1 MMAPMRTLL
10 LHGAGDIRLT
20 TATDPVPGPGEEL
33 VRVTAVGLC
42 GSDLHWFRDASIGGL
57 HMDTPFVLGHEMGGV
72 IASGP
77 RAGMRVAI
85 DPADTCERCE
95 PCVAGHTNL
104 CEATR
109 FSGSPG
115 CDGALAETMAWPSRL
130 LVPVPDSIADDEVP
144 LLESLGIAIHAVNL
158 GHAFPGAR
166 VGVHGAG
173 PVGLLIVAML
183 RARGAGRI
191 VVTERLA
198 HRRLAALAMGADVA
212 LDVDADGVGREA
224 FIEPVDIAFEAAGED
239 AAIATACGAVRVGGR
254 VVLVGIP
261 STDAYVLPA
270 GDARRKGLT
279 FPVARRM
286 QAPHLQ
292 QAINLVDAGVVSFS
306 RLVTATYPLADGPA
320 AFAALVRREGLKL
333 VVRPNE

>member
-20 TATDPVPGPGEEL
+20 HAPDPVPVAGQEL

-42 GSDLHWFRDASIGGL
+42 GSDLHWFRDGAIGGIPW
-57 HMDTPFVLGHEMGGV
+57 TGPFVLGHEMGGT

-95 PCVAGHTNL
+95 ACVAGHTNL
-104 CEATR
+104 CAATR
-109 FSGSPG
+109 FTGTPG
-115 CDGALAETMAWPSRL
+115 CDGSLAELMAWPSRL
-130 LVPVPDSIADDEVP
+130 LVPVPDAMPDDEVP

-158 GHAFPGAR
+158 GHVFPRAR
-166 VGVHGAG
+166 VGVYGAG
-173 PVGLLIVAML
+173 PVGLLLVAML
-183 RARGAGRI
+183 RARGVGRI
-191 VVTERLA
+191 VVTDPLA
-198 HRRLAALAMGADVA
+198 HRRAAALAMGADVA
-212 LDVDADGVGREA
+212 LDIDPDGVGRAA
-224 FIEPVDIAFEAAGED
+224 FAEPVDIAFEAAGED
-239 AAIATACGAVRVGGR
+239 AAIATACGAVRAGGR

-261 STDAYVLPA
+261 STESYVLPA

-292 QAINLVDAGVVSFS
+292 QAINLVEVGVVDLAP
-306 RLVTATYPLADGPA
+306 LVTASYPMADGPV
-320 AFAALVRREGLKL
+320 AFQALVRREGLKL
-333 VVRPNE
+333 VVRPNA

>member
-20 TATDPVPGPGEEL
+20 HAPDPAPGPGQEL

-42 GSDLHWFRDASIGGL
+42 GSDLHWYRDGAIGGIPW
-57 HMDTPFVLGHEMGGV
+57 DGPFVLGHEMGGV

-95 PCVAGHTNL
+95 MCVAGHTNL
-104 CEATR
+104 CSATR
-109 FSGSPG
+109 FCGTPG
-115 CDGALAETMAWPSRL
+115 CDGSLAELMAWPSRL
-130 LVPVPDSIADDEVP
+130 LVPVPDSMSDDEVP
-144 LLESLGIAIHAVNL
+144 LLELLGIAIHSVNL
-158 GHAFPGAR
+158 GHVFPGAR
-166 VGVHGAG
+166 VGVYGAG
-173 PVGLLIVAML
+173 PVGLLLVAML
-183 RARGAGRI
+183 RARGVGRI
-191 VVTERLA
+191 VVTEPLA
-198 HRRLAALAMGADVA
+198 HRRAAALAMGADVV
-212 LDVDADGVGREA
+212 LDVDPDGLSRAA
-224 FIEPVDIAFEAAGED
+224 FAEPVDIAFEAAGEE
-239 AAIATACGAVRVGGR
+239 AAIATACGAVRAGGR

-261 STDAYVLPA
+261 STEAYVLPA

-292 QAINLVDAGVVSFS
+292 QAINLVEAEVVSLAP
-306 RLVTATYPLADGPA
+306 LVTATYPMADGPA
-320 AFAALVRREGLKL
+320 AFLSLVRREGLKL
-333 VVRPNE
+333 VVRPNA

>member
-10 LHGAGDIRLT
+10 LHGAGDIRL
-20 TATDPVPGPGEEL
+20 ASAPDPVAGPGEEL

-57 HMDTPFVLGHEMGGV
+57 HMKDPFVLGHEMGGV

-77 RAGMRVAI
+77 RAGLRVAI
-85 DPADTCERCE
+85 DPADTCERCDA
-95 PCVAGHTNL
+95 CVAGHTNL
-104 CEATR
+104 CERTR
-109 FSGSPG
+109 FTGTPD
-115 CDGALAETMAWPSRL
+115 CDGSLAEAMAWPSRL
-130 LVPVPDSIADDEVP
+130 LVPVPDSITDDEVP

-158 GHAFPGAR
+158 GHMFPAAR
-166 VGVHGAG
+166 VAVVGAG

-183 RARGAGRI
+183 RARGVGRI
-191 VVTERLA
+191 VVAEPLA
-198 HRRLAALAMGADVA
+198 HRRAAALALGADVV
-212 LDVDADGVGREA
+212 LDVDPDGVARAAYAEQ
-224 FIEPVDIAFEAAGED
+224 VDIAFEAAGED
-239 AAIATACGAVRVGGR
+239 AAIATACGAVRAGGR

-261 STDAYVLPA
+261 STDAYMLPA

-292 QAINLVDAGVVSFS
+292 QAVNLVHAGVVPLAS
-306 RLVTATYPLADGPA
+306 LVTATYPLADGPA

-333 VVRPNE
+333 VVRPND